1 MTNTTGHAIDANQIR
16 IIAVEPTPRSYH
28 KETGNRVLAKL
39 NAFLVPMQIT
49 LRGLLLTHD
58 EDKGLVV
65 VMDKMK
71 KGSDRQWQMVAGS
84 AFAKVLASAAEREY
98 KALLD
103 EDIDGLRELY
113 LNFK

>member
-1 MTNTTGHAIDANQIR
+1 MTNTPTTAIDADQVR
-16 IIAVEPTPRSYH
+16 IIAVEPTPRRYD
-28 KETGNRVLAKL
+28 KTTGNRVLAKL

-58 EDKGLVV
+58 EDKGFEV
-65 VMDKMK
+65 VMDKPK
-71 KGSDRQWQMVAGS
+71 KGSDRQWQMVAS
-84 AFAKVLASAAEREY
+84 SSFAKVLANAAEREY

-103 EDIDGLRELY
+103 EDIDSLRELY

>member
-1 MTNTTGHAIDANQIR
+1 MTNTTGDAIDADQIR
-16 IIAVEPTPRSYH
+16 IIAVKPTPRSYH

-39 NAFLVPMQIT
+39 NAFLVPMQVT

-58 EDKGLVV
+58 EDKGFVV
-65 VMDKMK
+65 VMEKPK
-71 KGSDRQWQMVAGS
+71 KGNRQWQMVAGS

-103 EDIDGLRELY
+103 EDIDSLRNLY